1 MKREKFMMPILAVN
15 HFESI
20 PRTPDRQTKKNVSIG
35 EKKKKKFL
43 KIEEKSNEI
52 LHASQWSWK
61 DSRGMIDLNEHFKLQ
76 RMMESK
82 DWLFRL
88 VRKL

>member
-35 EKKKKKFL
+35 EKKKKKFSKL
-43 KIEEKSNEI
+43 RRKAMKSSMPVNGAEKTQG
-52 LHASQWSWK
+52 A
-61 DSRGMIDLNEHFKLQ
+61 
-76 RMMESK
+76 
-82 DWLFRL
+82 
-88 VRKL
+88 